1 MVNTTD
7 ELLNTKHNIDYK
19 IKQMMNNQPT
29 INSWGRDCR
38 NDKRN
43 ISAINFKTDIENSKT
58 VNNTRDGVRKIY
70 NWTISV
76 FILNSLL
83 MSSYFPLMK

>member
-19 IKQMMNNQPT
+19 KKMMNNQPT

-38 NDKRN
+38 NDKRS

-58 VNNTRDGVRKIY
+58 INNTGDGVRKIY